1 MLREQLVVEAC
12 LGREGVVD
20 VAVEV
25 DGDEA
30 AAVVGAERDLAARV
44 GAQGL
49 EAQVG
54 IAVGDGLADDGVPKH
69 HARLSRLPSIV
80 DDLVPQGA
88 GIHHFGVFRVGR
100 VDGVLLRERLAF
112 LDALHELVGEAHR
125 DVGVGDAPLG
135 HLGIDESL
143 RVGVL
148 DADGHHQGPSTAVL
162 GHLFRRI
169 REAFHERH
177 YAGRGQGAVLHRT
190 ARGTEMRQVVTH
202 AATTFH

>member
-1 MLREQLVVEAC
+1 MPMPVRRPCRQFSLMLFLGAFHLVVFGVGGDFGQNRVNFLNLKVDDVVHHALGDGHVLREQLVVEAC
-12 LGREGVVD
+12 LRREGVVD

-30 AAVVGAERDLAARV
+30 AAVVGTQRNLAAGV

-69 HARLSRLPSIV
+69 HARLCRLPRIV

-112 LDALHELVGEAHR
+112 LDA
-125 DVGVGDAPLG
+125 
-135 HLGIDESL
+135 
-143 RVGVL
+143 
-148 DADGHHQGPSTAVL
+148 
-162 GHLFRRI
+162 
-169 REAFHERH
+169 
-177 YAGRGQGAVLHRT
+177 
-190 ARGTEMRQVVTH
+190 
-202 AATTFH
+202 